1 VSELVAVITALNAL
15 QCDCLAVQ
23 CTLHLEWF
31 VTCKV
36 CWFVTLTEQL
46 AEIRKVTLAKVICLN
61 SDNISTIQPSVML
74 LPFRQVY
81 HSSQ

>member
-1 VSELVAVITALNAL
+1 
-15 QCDCLAVQ
+15 
-23 CTLHLEWF
+23 
-31 VTCKV
+31 VTS
-36 CWFVTLTEQL
+36 TEQL

-81 HSSQ
+81 HSPQ